1 MKGTLLD
8 HAILKNGRQRITV
21 EVEEDFTFAFDEMK
35 DAPVNIEIKKWRKR
49 RSKDAN
55 AYAWV
60 LIDKLAAA
68 MGLTQ
73 IEVYHELIRNIGGVS
88 EIVCV
93 KDEAVPRLRAGWKH
107 NGMGWFSETFPS
119 KIEGCTNVILFY
131 GSSTYDTKQMSAL
144 IDAAVEACRV
154 YGIETL
160 PPDQLASLEGLEQ
173 CRP

>member
-1 MKGTLLD
+1 MKGKLLD
-8 HAILKNGRQRITV
+8 HVVLKDGTQRITLS
-21 EVEEDFTFAFDEMK
+21 VEEDFSLAYDELK
-35 DAPVNIEIKKWRKR
+35 DNPVSVEIKKWRKR
-49 RSKDAN
+49 RSRDAN

-73 IEVYHELIRNIGGVS
+73 VEVYQELIRNIGGVS

-93 KDEAVPRLRAGWKH
+93 KDEAVARLQAGWKH
-107 NGMGWFSETFPS
+107 NGMGWFTETFPS

-144 IDAAVEACRV
+144 IDAAVEACKL

-160 PPDQLASLEGLEQ
+160 TPDQLASLEGLEP

>member
-1 MKGTLLD
+1 MKGQLLD
-8 HAILKNGRQRITV
+8 HVVLKDGTQRITIAV
-21 EVEEDFTFAFDEMK
+21 DEDFSLAYDELK
-35 DAPVNIEIKKWRKR
+35 DSPISVEIKKWRKR
-49 RSKDAN
+49 RSRDAN

-73 IEVYHELIRNIGGVS
+73 VEVYHELIRNIGGVS

-93 KDEAVPRLRAGWKH
+93 KDEAVSRLRAGWKH